1 MPPKKTNLEK
11 NESKLETNSENSMV
25 NFYSHK
31 NMKQFLTEYENPYF
45 DNHQVKVPFRMAVIA
60 ASGGGKTQFLL
71 NLIAKMQNTFGAI
84 YVCYRASEPLY
95 EFLSKS
101 IGEKNITF
109 FTQLA
114 KFPQVSEM
122 PKDKQI
128 LCVFDDVV
136 NYSDREQGIIKEY
149 YIRGRKIGKGIS
161 MCYLS
166 QSFFRIPKIIR
177 LQCNYLILLKL
188 GSKRDLNLILS
199 DYGLGVD
206 KDDLMA
212 IYKNAT
218 QIPFD
223 FLKISTDERDDS
235 KRFSHN
241 WTGFYDIGSD
251 SDEEK

>member
-1 MPPKKTNLEK
+1 MPPKKNNLET
-11 NESKLETNSENSMV
+11 SPENSMV

-31 NMKQFLTEYENPYF
+31 NMKQFLTEYENPHF
-45 DNHQVKVPFRMAVIA
+45 ESHQIKIPFRMGIIS

-71 NLIAKMQNTFGAI
+71 NLIAKMQSTFGHI

-95 EFLSKS
+95 EFLAKS
-101 IGEKNITF
+101 IGDKNITF
-109 FTQLA
+109 FTQLG
-114 KFPQVSEM
+114 KFPQVNEM

-149 YIRGRKIGKGIS
+149 YIRGRKFGKGIS

-177 LQCNYLILLKL
+177 LQCNYLILLNL

-206 KDDLMA
+206 KEELMS
-212 IYKNAT
+212 INKDAT

-223 FLKISTDERDDS
+223 FLKISTDVLTYGIHS
-235 KRFSHN
+235 
-241 WTGFYDIGSD
+241 
-251 SDEEK
+251 

>member
-1 MPPKKTNLEK
+1 
-11 NESKLETNSENSMV
+11 
-25 NFYSHK
+25 
-31 NMKQFLTEYENPYF
+31 
-45 DNHQVKVPFRMAVIA
+45 
-60 ASGGGKTQFLL
+60 
-71 NLIAKMQNTFGAI
+71 
-84 YVCYRASEPLY
+84 
-95 EFLSKS
+95 
-101 IGEKNITF
+101 
-109 FTQLA
+109 
-114 KFPQVSEM
+114 M

-136 NYSDREQGIIKEY
+136 NYSDKEQGIIKELY
-149 YIRGRKIGKGIS
+149 VRGRKHGRGIS

-206 KDDLMA
+206 KDELMA

-241 WTGFYDIGSD
+241 WSGFYNIGSD
-251 SDEEK
+251 SEEEA

>member
-1 MPPKKTNLEK
+1 M
-11 NESKLETNSENSMV
+11 
-25 NFYSHK
+25 
-31 NMKQFLTEYENPYF
+31 
-45 DNHQVKVPFRMAVIA
+45 
-60 ASGGGKTQFLL
+60 
-71 NLIAKMQNTFGAI
+71 
-84 YVCYRASEPLY
+84 Y

-149 YIRGRKIGKGIS
+149 YIRGRKWGKGIS

-206 KDDLMA
+206 KDELMS

-223 FLKISTDERDDS
+223 FLKINTDERQDS

-241 WTGFYDIGSD
+241 WTGFYAIGSD
-251 SDEEK
+251 SDEDK

>member
-1 MPPKKTNLEK
+1 MSKKKGLANIDN
-11 NESKLETNSENSMV
+11 NEIV

-31 NMKQFLTEYENPYF
+31 GMKEFITEYENPCF
-45 DNHQVKVPFRMAVIA
+45 DSHRVKVPFRMAVIG
-60 ASGGGKTQFLL
+60 ASGGGKTQLLL
-71 NLIAKMQNTFGAI
+71 NLIAKMQNTFGHI
-84 YVCYRASEPLY
+84 YVCYKASEPLY
-95 EFLSKS
+95 EFLAKS
-101 IGEKNITF
+101 IGDKNITF
-109 FTQLA
+109 FTQLG
-114 KFPQVSEM
+114 KFPQVNEM

-128 LCVFDDVV
+128 LCVSDDVV
-136 NYSDREQGIIKEY
+136 NYSEKSQEIIKEY
-149 YIRGRKIGKGIS
+149 YIRGRKHGKGIS

-206 KDDLMA
+206 KDELMM

-223 FLKISTDERDDS
+223 FLKISTDERDDN

-241 WTGFYDIGSD
+241 WTSFFSIGSD

>member
-1 MPPKKTNLEK
+1 MPPKKNNLET
-11 NESKLETNSENSMV
+11 SSENSMV

-31 NMKQFLTEYENPYF
+31 NMKQFLTEYENPHF
-45 DNHQVKVPFRMAVIA
+45 DSHQIKTPCRLAAIA
-60 ASGGGKTQFLL
+60 SSGGGKTQFIL
-71 NLIAKMQNTFGAI
+71 NLIAKMQNTFGHI
-84 YVCYRASEPLY
+84 YVCYRTSEPLY
-95 EFLSKS
+95 EFLAKS
-101 IGEKNITF
+101 IGDKNITF
-109 FTQLA
+109 ITQLA

-136 NYSDREQGIIKEY
+136 NYSDKEQGIIKEY
-149 YIRGRKIGKGIS
+149 YIRGRKWGKGIS

-206 KDDLMA
+206 KDELMS